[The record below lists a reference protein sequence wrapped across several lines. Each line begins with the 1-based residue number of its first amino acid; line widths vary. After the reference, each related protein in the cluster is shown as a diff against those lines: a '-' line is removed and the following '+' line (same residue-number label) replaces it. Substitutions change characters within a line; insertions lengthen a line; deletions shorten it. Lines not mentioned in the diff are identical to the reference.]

1 MNKRLHIRCI
11 AHIGGMRFASSV
23 AALVLGAML
32 APWALALPQT
42 SSRAGAKPASKE
54 SISLESVL
62 AESTKRAQ
70 DIADPPQKSAALA
83 KIIEVQIKLGRLADA
98 HQTISLIPSSDAR
111 ARAFS
116 QVAFA
121 EAEAG
126 KLDAAFATAD
136 LATRGEATGL
146 KVALSDQQ
154 QRDYKNMVLRGIA
167 SARAAAG
174 DVDGVR
180 RAESSAILS
189 GDIAN
194 KFLHEIARAQVK
206 SGDIVGAEKSFA
218 EYVRSMPD
226 SGASTDAVDQAI
238 VLVAAA
244 QLEFGDIAGALT
256 SAARIRN
263 GAAQAIIFA
272 GAAKAQAEHGD
283 RTAAAA
289 TIAKAIAAA
298 KAYHDLYGYDKSR
311 AFLEIARAQSAAG
324 DFHGAQDTAAQISDG
339 FTKNQAYTAIA
350 IAQGHAGDFAGAM
363 QAAGAIVNDAAATN
377 REDAI
382 KEIAVA
388 QADAGNI
395 AGARA
400 TVAQLPAGYDTNTVI
415 AAIAVAQARAG
426 DYKSALATSDQLP
439 ESDRR
444 AWALRIFAV
453 RGIARIQ
460 TETGDGAGAK
470 EWIATLNAP
479 ALESSA
485 LLGMAEGLTPGK

>member
-1 MNKRLHIRCI
+1 MTPKPHRGRQTRS
-11 AHIGGMRFASSV
+11 AAKFAARV
-23 AALVLGAML
+23 AALVLA
-32 APWALALPQT
+32 AAVAYAAFARPQDPQ
-42 SSRAGAKPASKE
+42 KPAAKE
-54 SISLESVL
+54 SISVQSVL
-62 AESTKRAQ
+62 AESIKRAQ

-98 HQTISLIPSSDAR
+98 HQTIWLIPSSEDR

-146 KVALSDQQ
+146 KVPLSEQQ

-167 SARAAAG
+167 AARAAAG
-174 DVDGVR
+174 DVEGVR
-180 RAESSAILS
+180 RAESAAILS

-206 SGDIVGAEKSFA
+206 SGDIAAAEKSFA
-218 EYVRSMPD
+218 EYIRSMPD
-226 SGASTDAVDQAI
+226 SGASTDAASQAAAS
-238 VLVAAA
+238 VAAA
-244 QLEFGDIAGALT
+244 QLEFGDLT
-256 SAARIRN
+256 GVLSSAARVRD
-263 GAAQAIIFA
+263 GAAQATILA

-283 RTAAAA
+283 RAAATA
-289 TIAKAIAAA
+289 TIAKALAAA
-298 KAYHDLYGYDKSR
+298 QAYRDLYGYDKSR
-311 AFLEIARAQSAAG
+311 AFLEIARAQSALG
-324 DFHGAQDTAAQISDG
+324 DFHGAQDTTRQVSDG
-339 FTKNQAYTAIA
+339 FTKNQAFTAIA
-350 IAQGHAGDFAGAM
+350 IAQARAGDVSGAL
-363 QAAGAIVNDAAATN
+363 QTANSITNDAAATN

-395 AGARA
+395 AGARS
-400 TVAQLPAGYDTNTVI
+400 TLAQLPAGYDTNTVA
-415 AAIAVAQARAG
+415 AAIAVAHARAG
-426 DYKSALATSDQLP
+426 DYKAALATSDQLP

-453 RGIARIQ
+453 RGIARVQ
-460 TETGDGAGAK
+460 SEAGDAAGAR

-479 ALESSA
+479 ALETSA
-485 LLGMAEGLTPGK
+485 LLGVAEGLSQGK

>member
-1 MNKRLHIRCI
+1 
-11 AHIGGMRFASSV
+11 MRDSSLRQRFV
-23 AALVLGAML
+23 LCGALLGFSTLLANTAAPM
-32 APWALALPQT
+32 PQK
-42 SSRAGAKPASKE
+42 SGSKPASTKE
-54 SISLESVL
+54 SVTVGSTL
-62 AESTKRAQ
+62 AESTKRAL

-83 KIIEVQIKLGRLADA
+83 KIVEVQIKMGRLAEA
-98 HQTISLIPSSDAR
+98 HQTILLIPSSEDR

-116 QVAFA
+116 RVAFA

-126 KLDAAFATAD
+126 KLDAAFATAE

-146 KVALSDQQ
+146 KVALSEQQ

-167 SARAAAG
+167 NARAAAG
-174 DVDGVR
+174 DVEGVR
-180 RAESSAILS
+180 RAESAAILS

-206 SGDIVGAEKSFA
+206 SGNIAGAEKSFA
-218 EYVRSMPD
+218 EYIHSMPD
-226 SGASTDAVDQAI
+226 SGASTDAADQAI
-238 VLVAAA
+238 SSVVAA
-244 QLEFGDIAGALT
+244 QLEFGDIAGVLS
-256 SAARIRN
+256 SASRIRN

-272 GAAKAQAEHGD
+272 GAARAQAEHGD
-283 RTAAAA
+283 RTAATG
-289 TIAKAIAAA
+289 TIAKAMAAA
-298 KAYHDLYGYDKSR
+298 QGYHDLYGYDKSR

-324 DFHGAQDTAAQISDG
+324 DFRGAQDTARLISDG

-377 REDAI
+377 REDAVR
-382 KEIAVA
+382 EIAVA

-400 TVAQLPAGYDTNTVI
+400 TLAQLPAGYDTSTV
-415 AAIAVAQARAG
+415 AAQIAVAQARAG

-453 RGIARIQ
+453 RGIARVQ
-460 TETGDGAGAK
+460 AEAGDAAGAK

-479 ALESSA
+479 ALETSA
-485 LLGMAEGLTPGK
+485 LLGVAEGLTPGK

>member
-1 MNKRLHIRCI
+1 MTPRLRRGCGIL
-11 AHIGGMRFASSV
+11 GEGRFAARV
-23 AALVLGAML
+23 T
-32 APWALALPQT
+32 ALALAAAIAHATFARPQT
-42 SSRAGAKPASKE
+42 SQKPAAKDA
-54 SISLESVL
+54 ISVQSAL
-62 AESTKRAQ
+62 AESIKRAQ

-83 KIIEVQIKLGRLADA
+83 KIIEVQIKLGRLAEA
-98 HQTISLIPSSDAR
+98 HQTIWLIPSSEDR

-146 KVALSDQQ
+146 KVPLSEQQ

-167 SARAAAG
+167 AARAAAG
-174 DVDGVR
+174 DVEGVR
-180 RAESSAILS
+180 RAESAAILS

-206 SGDIVGAEKSFA
+206 SGDISAAEKSFA
-218 EYVRSMPD
+218 EYIRSMPD
-226 SGASTDAVDQAI
+226 SGASTDAASQAAAS
-238 VLVAAA
+238 VAAA
-244 QLEFGDIAGALT
+244 QLEFGDFAGVLS
-256 SAARIRN
+256 SAARVRD
-263 GAAQAIIFA
+263 GAAQATILA

-283 RTAAAA
+283 RAAATA
-289 TIAKAIAAA
+289 TIAKALAAA
-298 KAYHDLYGYDKSR
+298 QAYRDLYGYDKSR
-311 AFLEIARAQSAAG
+311 AFLEIARAQSALA
-324 DFHGAQDTAAQISDG
+324 DFHGAQETARQISDG
-339 FTKNQAYTAIA
+339 FTKNQAFTAIA
-350 IAQGHAGDFAGAM
+350 IAQARAGDVSGAM
-363 QAAGAIVNDAAATN
+363 QTTNSITNDAAATN

-388 QADAGNI
+388 QADEGNI
-395 AGARA
+395 AGARS
-400 TVAQLPAGYDTNTVI
+400 TVAQLPAGYDTNTVT

-453 RGIARIQ
+453 RGIARVQ
-460 TETGDGAGAK
+460 SEAGDAAGAK

-479 ALESSA
+479 ALETSA
-485 LLGMAEGLTPGK
+485 LLGVAEGLSQGK

>member
-1 MNKRLHIRCI
+1 MN
-11 AHIGGMRFASSV
+11 MRSKMRDSTRKLRFILRV
-23 AALVLGAML
+23 GVFGLGAL
-32 APWALALPQT
+32 LVHAANARPQAT
-42 SSRAGAKPASKE
+42 QKKDGKAAAKE
-54 SISLESVL
+54 SISVDSAL

-70 DIADPPQKSAALA
+70 DIPDPPQKSAALA
-83 KIIEVQIKLGRLADA
+83 KIIEVEIKMGRLADA

-121 EAEAG
+121 EAESG

-146 KVALSDQQ
+146 KVALSEQQ

-174 DVDGVR
+174 DVEGVR
-180 RAESSAILS
+180 RAESAAILS

-206 SGDIVGAEKSFA
+206 SGDVAGAAKSFA
-218 EYVRSMPD
+218 EYIRSMPD
-226 SGASTDAVDQAI
+226 SGASTDAADQAI
-238 VLVAAA
+238 ISVAAA
-244 QLEFGDIAGALT
+244 QLEFGDIAGALS
-256 SAARIRN
+256 SAARIHN
-263 GAAQAIIFA
+263 GAARAIILA
-272 GAAKAQAEHGD
+272 GAGNAQVEHGD
-283 RTAAAA
+283 RTAATA

-298 KAYHDLYGYDKSR
+298 QAYHDLYGYDKSR
-311 AFLEIARAQSAAG
+311 AFLEIAKVQAASR
-324 DFHGAQDTAAQISDG
+324 DFHGAQDTAKQISDG
-339 FTKNQAYTAIA
+339 FTKNQAFTAIA
-350 IAQGHAGDFAGAM
+350 IAQAHAGDFAGAM
-363 QAAGAIVNDAAATN
+363 QAAAAIVNDAAATN

-388 QADAGNI
+388 EADAGNI
-395 AGARA
+395 AGART
-400 TVAQLPAGYDTNTVI
+400 TVAQLPAGYDTNTVT
-415 AAIAVAQARAG
+415 AAIAVAEARSG
-426 DYKSALATSDQLP
+426 DYKGALATSDLLP

-453 RGIARIQ
+453 RGIASVQ
-460 TETGDGAGAK
+460 AEAGDAARAK

-479 ALESSA
+479 TLESSA
-485 LLGMAEGLTPGK
+485 LLGVAEGLTSGK

>member
-1 MNKRLHIRCI
+1 MRRVIRGQRLVLR
-11 AHIGGMRFASSV
+11 V
-23 AALVLGAML
+23 AAFGLSALLAHAAM
-32 APWALALPQT
+32 ARPQAAQKT
-42 SSRAGAKPASKE
+42 AGKAAAKEP
-54 SISLESVL
+54 ISLESVL
-62 AESTKRAQ
+62 AEATKRAQ
-70 DIADPPQKSAALA
+70 DIADPPQESAALA
-83 KIIEVQIKLGRLADA
+83 KIIEVQIKTGRLADA
-98 HQTISLIPSSDAR
+98 HQTISLIPSSEAR

-146 KVALSDQQ
+146 KVALSEQQ

-174 DVDGVR
+174 DVEGVR
-180 RAESSAILS
+180 RAESAAILS

-206 SGDIVGAEKSFA
+206 SGDIAGAEKSFA
-218 EYVRSMPD
+218 EYSHSMPD
-226 SGASTDAVDQAI
+226 SGASTDATDQATI
-238 VLVAAA
+238 SVAAA
-244 QLEFGDIAGALT
+244 QLEFGDIAGALS

-263 GAAQAIIFA
+263 GAAQAIILA
-272 GAAKAQAEHGD
+272 SAANAQAAHGD
-283 RTAAAA
+283 RTASAA
-289 TIAKAIAAA
+289 TIAKAITAAQ
-298 KAYHDLYGYDKSR
+298 AYHDLYGYDKSR
-311 AFLEIARAQSAAG
+311 ALLEIAKAQAAG
-324 DFHGAQDTAAQISDG
+324 GDFRGAQDTEKQISDG
-339 FTKNQAYTAIA
+339 FTKNQAFTAIA
-350 IAQGHAGDFAGAM
+350 IAQAHAGDFAGAM
-363 QAAGAIVNDAAATN
+363 QAAGAIVDDAAATN

-395 AGARA
+395 AAARA
-400 TVAQLPAGYDTNTVI
+400 TVAQLPAGYDTNTVT

-426 DYKSALATSDQLP
+426 DYKAALATSDQLP
-439 ESDRR
+439 EGDRR

-453 RGIARIQ
+453 RGIARVQ
-460 TETGDGAGAK
+460 AEAGDASGAK
-470 EWIATLNAP
+470 DWISTLNSA

-485 LLGMAEGLTPGK
+485 LLGVAEGLIPGK

>member
-1 MNKRLHIRCI
+1 MRNRSQKCGAGRARRFRLRVVAFGLAAFL
-11 AHIGGMRFASSV
+11 AH
-23 AALVLGAML
+23 AAM
-32 APWALALPQT
+32 ALPLAAQKA
-42 SSRAGAKPASKE
+42 AGKAATTE
-54 SISLESVL
+54 SISVESVL

-83 KIIEVQIKLGRLADA
+83 KIIEIQIKMGRLGDA

-126 KLDAAFATAD
+126 KLDAAFATSD

-146 KVALSDQQ
+146 KVALSEQQ

-174 DVDGVR
+174 DVEGVR
-180 RAESSAILS
+180 RAESAAILS

-206 SGDIVGAEKSFA
+206 SADIAAAEKSFA
-218 EYVRSMPD
+218 EYIRSMPD
-226 SGASTDAVDQAI
+226 SGVATDAADQAI
-238 VLVAAA
+238 ISVASA
-244 QLEFGDIAGALT
+244 QLEFGDTAGVIT
-256 SAARIRN
+256 SGGRIRN
-263 GAAQAIIFA
+263 GAAHAIILA
-272 GAAKAQAEHGD
+272 GVAEAQAEHGD
-283 RTAAAA
+283 RAAATA

-298 KAYHDLYGYDKSR
+298 QVYRDLYGYDKSR
-311 AFLEIARAQSAAG
+311 AFLEIAKAQSAAG
-324 DFHGAQDTAAQISDG
+324 DFHGAQDTAKQISDG
-339 FTKNQAYTAIA
+339 FTKNQAFTAIA
-350 IAQGHAGDFAGAM
+350 IAQAHAGDFAGAM
-363 QAAGAIVNDAAATN
+363 QAASTIVNDAAATN

-388 QADAGNI
+388 QAEAGNI

-400 TVAQLPAGYDTNTVI
+400 TVAQLPAGYDTNAVT

-426 DYKSALATSDQLP
+426 NYKAALASSDQLP
-439 ESDRR
+439 ENDRR
-444 AWALRIFAV
+444 AWALRIFVV
-453 RGIARIQ
+453 RGIARVQ
-460 TETGDGAGAK
+460 TEAGDAAGAK

-485 LLGMAEGLTPGK
+485 LLGVAEGLTPGK